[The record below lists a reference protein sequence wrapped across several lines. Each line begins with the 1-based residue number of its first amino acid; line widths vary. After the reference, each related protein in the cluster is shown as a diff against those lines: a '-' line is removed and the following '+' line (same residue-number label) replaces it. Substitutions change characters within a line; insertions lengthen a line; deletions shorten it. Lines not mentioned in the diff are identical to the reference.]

1 MKLSWKPE
9 LCIKLLRKPI
19 HYTCSILKKIIRPK
33 GRQKKKINTCSQRFG
48 KKTLLPIWPKFFIGP
63 FQKSKPP
70 PEYQMDRAVYT
81 TQERER
87 EREREREIGCLTS
100 HATIFQSYM

>member
-1 MKLSWKPE
+1 MYKVVAKA
-9 LCIKLLRKPI
+9 
-19 HYTCSILKKIIRPK
+19 YTLYMFDFEKNNPAQRPA
-33 GRQKKKINTCSQRFG
+33 KKKINTCSQRVG